1 MSSETSP
8 TRLEPASSA
17 PGLSSTWFFIK
28 ITCGVIVGLGVL
40 VVALSPQ
47 LYTGINK
54 DSPEY
59 YEKKAKEYVQQKNYQ
74 KAIEAYNS
82 VLEYE
87 PDRREIF
94 ARADHQIKSL
104 QQLQSQREAGGAEE
118 SPTAGT
124 GSTTAEDQ
132 TETEEPAEEES
143 TGTEDNEEAEE
154 ETTEEEEDG
163 EGGVSPLDESLIP

>member
-8 TRLEPASSA
+8 KRLEPASSA

-28 ITCGVIVGLGVL
+28 ITFGVIVGLAVL

-47 LYTGINK
+47 IYTGINE

-59 YEKKAKEYVQQKNYQ
+59 YEMKAKEYVQQKDYQ

-104 QQLQSQREAGGAEE
+104 QQLEAQREAAGEEPATEGPGATPAEE
-118 SPTAGT
+118 ETV
-124 GSTTAEDQ
+124 
-132 TETEEPAEEES
+132 TEEPAEDESTASEDTAEPEEES
-143 TGTEDNEEAEE
+143 AEE
-154 ETTEEEEDG
+154 EDEG